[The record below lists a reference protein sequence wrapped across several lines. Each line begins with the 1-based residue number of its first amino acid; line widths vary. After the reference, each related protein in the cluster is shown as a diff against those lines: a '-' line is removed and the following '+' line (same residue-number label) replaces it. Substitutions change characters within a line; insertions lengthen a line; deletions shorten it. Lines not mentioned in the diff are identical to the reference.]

1 MTTQELETLALRFRQ
16 FAEFD
21 SKKASPLY
29 TQLSIGIA
37 DDPELLALAAHAR
50 PEQPVPNLL
59 FGAVHFLL
67 LKGTPH
73 PLAKFYPGMTNGT
86 VTSDNPFPY
95 FRAFC
100 LEHRAEIEQII
111 ATHLV
116 QTNEVRRC
124 ALLLPAFT
132 MVTQRGQNRP
142 LSLIEIGASAGLNL
156 FWDQYGYDYADGQ
169 QYGNRQSPVQ
179 LTCRLRGDKCPPLP
193 STMPQV
199 ATRIGIDLNPIDVR
213 DEEATLWLRALIWP
227 EQEYR
232 ATLLQRALQEAQKH
246 PPQLIAG
253 DALEQLPTI
262 IATVPPNTTLCLF
275 HTFVLNQFSPQA
287 REQLDTLIAHHA
299 AQRDIYV
306 VSITWLVG
314 EMPQLG
320 LATYTSQS
328 KTEQTLAYCSGHGHT
343 LQWL

>member
-16 FAEFD
+16 FAELD

-29 TQLSIGIA
+29 TQLSMSIA

-86 VTSDNPFPY
+86 VASGNPFPY

-100 LEHRAEIEQII
+100 LEHRTKIEQII
-111 ATHLV
+111 TTRLV

-132 MVTQRGQNRP
+132 IVAKKGQNRS

-156 FWDQYGYDYADGQ
+156 LWDHYGYDYGEGQ
-169 QYGNRQSPVQ
+169 HYGDMHAPVQ
-179 LTCRLRGDKCPPLP
+179 LTCRLRGEKRPPLP
-193 STMPQV
+193 DVMPQV

-232 ATLLQRALQEAQKH
+232 ATLLQRALHEAQKH

-253 DALEQLPTI
+253 DALEQLPSV
-262 IATVPPNTTLCLF
+262 IAAVPPDTALCLF

-287 REQLDTLIAHHA
+287 REQLDTLIAQHA
-299 AQRDIYV
+299 TQRDIYV

-314 EMPQLG
+314 EMPQLS
-320 LATYTSQS
+320 LATHTNQG
-328 KTEQTLAYCSGHGHT
+328 KTEQTLAYCSGHGHI

>member
-29 TQLSIGIA
+29 TQLSTGIA

-100 LEHRAEIEQII
+100 LEYRAAIEQILV
-111 ATHLV
+111 THLV

-132 MVTQRGQNRP
+132 MVAQKGQNRP

-156 FWDQYGYDYADGQ
+156 FWDQYGYDYEEGQ
-169 QYGNRQSPVQ
+169 QYGDRQSPVQ
-179 LTCRLRGDKCPPLP
+179 LMCHLRGNKRPPLP
-193 STMPQV
+193 SVMPQV
-199 ATRIGIDLNPIDVR
+199 ATRLGIDLNPIDVR

-227 EQEYR
+227 EQQYR
-232 ATLLQRALQEAQKH
+232 ATLLQRALHEAQKH

-253 DALEQLPTI
+253 DALAQLPDI
-262 IATVPPNTTLCLF
+262 IAIVPPSTTLCLF

-287 REQLDTLIAHHA
+287 REQLDTLIAQHA
-299 AQRDIYV
+299 VQRDIYV
-306 VSITWLVG
+306 VSITWLIG
-314 EMPQLG
+314 EMPQLS
-320 LATYTSQS
+320 LATYTSRG
-328 KTEQTLAYCSGHGHT
+328 KTEQMLAYCSGHGHI